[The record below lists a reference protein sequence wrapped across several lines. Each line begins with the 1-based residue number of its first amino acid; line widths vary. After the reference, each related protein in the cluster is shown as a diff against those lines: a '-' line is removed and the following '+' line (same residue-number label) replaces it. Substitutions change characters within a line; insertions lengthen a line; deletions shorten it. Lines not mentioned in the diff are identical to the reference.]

1 LGNENSFLIQQVQE
15 VETNMMLRSTCTST
29 EISGGH
35 AENTSPQPARATLQ
49 CRVILGE
56 TQAQVEA
63 QLRKV
68 LQAGSIKIS
77 VITAAKPIPES
88 PPSTAIFNAAAIV
101 AKGIW
106 SEDIALP
113 NTSAGASDSAS
124 DSVFARNAG
133 LPTYGI
139 DAMFDDLD
147 DSRAHGR
154 DERISVKGFNEEIE
168 FVYRLVKAIDKLPS
182 K

>member
-1 LGNENSFLIQQVQE
+1 
-15 VETNMMLRSTCTST
+15 
-29 EISGGH
+29 
-35 AENTSPQPARATLQ
+35 LQ

-68 LQAGSIKIS
+68 LQDDSIKIS
-77 VITAAKPIPES
+77 VITAAKPISES
-88 PPSTAIFNAAAIV
+88 PPSKAIFNAAAIV

-113 NTSAGASDSAS
+113 NTSAGASDS
-124 DSVFARNAG
+124 VFTRNAG

-139 DAMFDDLD
+139 DAMFDGLD

-154 DERISVKGFNEEIE
+154 DERISVKGFNGEIE
-168 FVYRLVKAIDKLPS
+168 FVYRSVKAIDQLPS